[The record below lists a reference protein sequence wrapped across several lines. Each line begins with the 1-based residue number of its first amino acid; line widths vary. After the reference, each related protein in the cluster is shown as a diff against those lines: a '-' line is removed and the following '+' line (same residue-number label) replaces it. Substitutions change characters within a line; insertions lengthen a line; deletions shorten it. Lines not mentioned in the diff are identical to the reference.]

1 MTNNNVQ
8 VTYAGQ
14 QVQNT
19 ITSLEVAEM
28 VGRNHKDV
36 MRDIRKIKED
46 LDALNVA
53 PISYFAESAYKDKIN
68 RNKPMYSLTKQGC
81 ELYGN
86 RMTGIEGTAFAIK
99 YIERFNQ
106 MEQVIENKLP
116 SDPLELALTAALET
130 RKEVAEIRQDVN
142 LLKDSMTIDNTQQK
156 QLQAIVNRKVLDA
169 AGGKKSVAY
178 VAMARKLY
186 PNAWRELKS
195 HFCIPR
201 YQEVRKK
208 DFEEAKQLLEFW
220 EPSASLKLEIAAYN
234 RQLSADELATGW
246 EERDTKTYQ
255 QGGENIA
262 N

>member
-1 MTNNNVQ
+1 MTNIQ
-8 VTYAGQ
+8 ATYAGQ
-14 QVQNT
+14 QQQT
-19 ITSLEVAEM
+19 ITSLEVATM
-28 VGRNHKDV
+28 VGREHKNV
-36 MRDIRKIKED
+36 MRDIEKIKGD
-46 LDALNVA
+46 LGQLNLEHT
-53 PISYFAESAYKDKIN
+53 PYFKYSTYIHQQNNQEY
-68 RNKPMYSLTKQGC
+68 PMYLLTKQGC

-86 RMTGIEGTAFAIK
+86 RMTGIEGTAFAVK

-130 RKEVAEIRQDVN
+130 RKEVAEIREDVN
-142 LLKDSMTIDNTQQK
+142 FLKDSMTIDNTQQK

-246 EERDTKTYQ
+246 EVRE
-255 QGGENIA
+255 
-262 N
+262 

>member
-1 MTNNNVQ
+1 MTNIQ

-14 QVQNT
+14 QQQT
-19 ITSLEVAEM
+19 ITSLEVATM
-28 VGRNHKDV
+28 VGREHKNV
-36 MRDIRKIKED
+36 MRDIEKIKGD
-46 LDALNVA
+46 LGQLNLEHT
-53 PISYFAESAYKDKIN
+53 PYFKYSTYIHQQNNQEY
-68 RNKPMYSLTKQGC
+68 PMYLLTKQGC

-86 RMTGIEGTAFAIK
+86 RMTGIEGTAFAVK
-99 YIERFNQ
+99 YIERFNE

-246 EERDTKTYQ
+246 EVRE
-255 QGGENIA
+255 
-262 N
+262 

>member
-1 MTNNNVQ
+1 MTNIQ

-14 QVQNT
+14 QQT
-19 ITSLEVAEM
+19 ITSLEVATM
-28 VGRNHKDV
+28 VGREHKNV
-36 MRDIRKIKED
+36 MRDIEKIKGD
-46 LDALNVA
+46 LGQLNLEHT
-53 PISYFAESAYKDKIN
+53 PYFNYSTYIHQQNNQEY
-68 RNKPMYSLTKQGC
+68 PMYLLTKQGC

-99 YIERFNQ
+99 YIERFNE
-106 MEQVIENKLP
+106 MEQVIENRLP

-246 EERDTKTYQ
+246 EVRE
-255 QGGENIA
+255 
-262 N
+262 

>member
-1 MTNNNVQ
+1 MTNIQ

-14 QVQNT
+14 QQT
-19 ITSLEVAEM
+19 ITSLEVATM
-28 VGRNHKDV
+28 VGREHKNV
-36 MRDIRKIKED
+36 MQDIRKISAD
-46 LDALNVA
+46 LGQLK
-53 PISYFAESAYKDKIN
+53 IQQSSYFTESTYKN
-68 RNKPMYSLTKQGC
+68 SQNKTQPMFLLTKKGC
-81 ELYGN
+81 EVYGN
-86 RMTGIEGTAFAIK
+86 RMTGIDGTAFTIK
-99 YIERFNQ
+99 FVERFNE
-106 MEQVIENKLP
+106 MEQVIQRNLP
-116 SDPLELALTAALET
+116 TDPLELALTAALET
-130 RKEVAEIRQDVN
+130 RKEVAEIREDVN
-142 LLKDSMTIDNTQQK
+142 FLKDSMTIDNTQQK

-246 EERDTKTYQ
+246 EVRE
-255 QGGENIA
+255 
-262 N
+262 

>member
-1 MTNNNVQ
+1 MTNIQ
-8 VTYAGQ
+8 ATYAGQ
-14 QVQNT
+14 QTQNT
-19 ITSLEVAEM
+19 ITSLEVATM
-28 VGRNHKDV
+28 VGREHKNV
-36 MRDIRKIKED
+36 MRDIEKIKGD
-46 LDALNVA
+46 LNALKVE
-53 PISYFAESAYKDKIN
+53 PVKYFSESTYKGGN
-68 RNKPMYSLTKQGC
+68 GQERPMFLLTKQGC
-81 ELYGN
+81 EVYGN
-86 RMTGIEGTAFAIK
+86 RMTGIEGTAFTIK
-99 YIERFNQ
+99 FVERFNE
-106 MEQVIENKLP
+106 MEQVIQRNLP
-116 SDPLELALTAALET
+116 TDPLELALTAALET

-246 EERDTKTYQ
+246 EVRE
-255 QGGENIA
+255 
-262 N
+262 